1 MSLCSRVSFFI
12 IDLDLLSRYD
22 IAFRAG
28 DEPKDPSRADFLT
41 GSIINSARGY
51 RALTQGRLS
60 ADAIKA
66 PWHRSI
72 ALTLSHLDKGFQVDQ
87 KNWAKY
93 LLQFDLPDT
102 STMSDQAYR
111 YQYTARQQLELD
123 LALSTDVFSEMV
135 SKPNN
140 VDQALEVMTGAL
152 SLSAEPPSVEFAY
165 LRPLERKRK
174 SEEDKFGEVLET
186 PDIPMGVRLLLKH
199 WGSGSPES
207 YLYQDPY
214 DNTESI
220 GGMQPPSAAPSFQ
233 DFVAR
238 RPPPVMVSKQA
249 NVTILPGTSLEL
261 KVITQSQEAPR
272 HDLAF
277 GNPLVMP
284 IFGNAASQDDVSTQ
298 VLPGLHGGRPSV
310 KKKKRL
316 EGF

>member
-1 MSLCSRVSFFI
+1 VPVEHVLTT
-12 IDLDLLSRYD
+12 YD

-28 DEPKDPSRADFLT
+28 DEPRHLSRADFLT
-41 GSIINSARGY
+41 GSIINSAIGY
-51 RALTQGRLS
+51 RALKQGRLS

-72 ALTLSHLDKGFQVDQ
+72 ALTLSRLDNEFQVDP
-87 KNWAKY
+87 KKWAEY
-93 LLQFDLPDT
+93 LQQFDLRDA

-111 YQYTARQQLELD
+111 YQSTARKQLELD
-123 LALSTDVFSEMV
+123 LALSTDIFSETI

-140 VDQALEVMTGAL
+140 GDQALEVMTEAL
-152 SLSAEPPSVEFAY
+152 SLSAEPPPVGFGY
-165 LRPLERKRK
+165 LRPLEKQYK
-174 SEEDKFGEVLET
+174 SEEGKVAEVLET

-214 DNTESI
+214 DNLEST
-220 GGMQPPSAAPSFQ
+220 GGINSPSVAPSFQ

-238 RPPPVMVSKQA
+238 RPPPVLASKQA
-249 NVTILPGTSLEL
+249 NVTILPNPSQ
-261 KVITQSQEAPR
+261 VSQSQEAPPR

-277 GNPLVMP
+277 GNTPFSTQP
-284 IFGNAASQDDVSTQ
+284 NFAASQDLVSTQ
-298 VLPGLHGGRPSV
+298 VLPGPYGGRPSV